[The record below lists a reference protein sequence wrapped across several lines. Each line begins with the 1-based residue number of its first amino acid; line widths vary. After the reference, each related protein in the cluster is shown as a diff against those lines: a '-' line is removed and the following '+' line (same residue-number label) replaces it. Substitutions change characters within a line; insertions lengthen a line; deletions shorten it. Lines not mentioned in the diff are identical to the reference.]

1 MANYLLDTTVII
13 DYLRGESEKVKFI
26 KKLASDGCLLGCCLV
41 NIIEVCA
48 GMRERERE
56 ATEEILDSLEYYEVT
71 KEIAKK
77 AGQYKRVYREK
88 GVTLSLPDVVIAA
101 IAISHNLTLVT
112 DNLKH
117 YPMPEIRIRQIETRS
132 RG

>member
-1 MANYLLDTTVII
+1 
-13 DYLRGESEKVKFI
+13 
-26 KKLASDGCLLGCCLV
+26 
-41 NIIEVCA
+41 
-48 GMRERERE
+48 MRERERE

-112 DNLKH
+112 DNLRH